1 MTKNP
6 GDGPRSRRGFVTF
19 TLVKTRKLP
28 EDSDANAT
36 ANGVNDHPGKPQP
49 PGETAAQ
56 PAGSPP
62 ASLLAPTP
70 PPRPTVEEPGSPLR
84 LVFASFLML
93 FVELA
98 LIRWVTAN
106 NVYVTKAT
114 NFVLLASFL
123 GIGIG
128 FLNARSRRD
137 YLRWTPVALLLLVGF
152 VLAFPVILQTLTGPH
167 PFRGLNGTAALP
179 QPVSLGL
186 VFVLVVAVM
195 AGLGQGTARL
205 FVRFRPLRAY
215 RYDILGSLAGI
226 AAFTLLSFLDQPPGT
241 WGCIAC
247 AGLLVLIAPRIRWWQ
262 ILAVAGVATLLL
274 LASFV
279 PTQEWSPYNK
289 LSYYQTHGV
298 TGALYV
304 SANNIPYQAARSL
317 ATMRRQKAFYFY
329 PYRHVT
335 KASLGNV
342 LIIGSGTGNDAA
354 VALSESARHVDTVEI
369 DPLLVRL
376 GHMHPNHPY
385 ASPRLTAHVD
395 DGRAYLQN
403 TSKRYNLILFALPD
417 SLTALAGQSGIRL
430 ESYLLTLQSIQAVR
444 AHLAPGG
451 TFAMYNYYAPFLESR
466 YASTIKDAF
475 GRTPCAEVGP
485 PLGGRRLAVLTV
497 RPAGPVPNCA
507 SFWHGA
513 RLAPATDDHPF
524 PYLPG
529 NDIPKQYLW
538 MIAAIFA
545 GSLLLVRVGG
555 GSFSRMRHYVDLAF
569 MGAAFLL
576 LETKNIVQFA
586 LLFGTTWLVN
596 SLVFAGVL
604 LAVYLAVETASHIRL
619 PRPAVLYA
627 ALIAS
632 LALTWVVPQESLV
645 GLPIVARFFAGSAL
659 AFAPIYLAN
668 LIFAQRFSDVATSGD
683 AFAANLLGAM
693 VGGVLEYIALITGYR
708 FLLIVIGALYGL
720 AFLTSRLLRGRRS
733 GGLQGAGVQAAA
745 GVR

>member
-1 MTKNP
+1 M
-6 GDGPRSRRGFVTF
+6 
-19 TLVKTRKLP
+19 VKTRNMPDDPGEGRTITGAAAEFPAQQRSSQATTPAKDGP
-28 EDSDANAT
+28 QDSPGAAPAPAAT
-36 ANGVNDHPGKPQP
+36 A
-49 PGETAAQ
+49 E
-56 PAGSPP
+56 SPKER
-62 ASLLAPTP
+62 A
-70 PPRPTVEEPGSPLR
+70 R

-128 FLNARSRRD
+128 FLNARTRRD
-137 YLRWTPVALLLLVGF
+137 YLRWTPVALLALVSF
-152 VLAFPVILQTLTGPH
+152 VLAFPVILQTLNGPH
-167 PFRGLNGTAALP
+167 PFQGLRGAPALP
-179 QPVSLGL
+179 QPVSLGV
-186 VFVLVVAVM
+186 VFVLVTAVM

-205 FVRFRPLRAY
+205 FVGFRPLRAY
-215 RYDILGSLAGI
+215 RLDILGSLCGI
-226 AAFTLLSFLDQPPGT
+226 AAFTGLSFLNQPPGT

-247 AGLLVLIAPRIRWWQ
+247 VGVLVLLAPRIRWWQ
-262 ILAVAGVATLLL
+262 VLAVAGVATLLL
-274 LASFV
+274 LESVV
-279 PTQEWSPYNK
+279 PAQQWSPYNK
-289 LSYYQTHGV
+289 LAYHQKG
-298 TGALYV
+298 GANPALYV

-317 ATMRRQKAFYFY
+317 AVMHEQKAFYFF

-335 KASLGNV
+335 KGSLGDV

-354 VALSESARHVDTVEI
+354 VALSEGARHVDTVEI

-376 GHMHPNHPY
+376 GHLHPNHPY
-385 ASPRLTAHVD
+385 SNPRLTAHID

-403 TSKRYNLILFALPD
+403 TSKHYNLILFALPD
-417 SLTALAGQSGIRL
+417 SLTALAGQSAIRL
-430 ESYLLTLQSIQAVR
+430 ESYLLTVQSLEAVR

-466 YASTIKDAF
+466 YASTIEDAF
-475 GRTPCAEVGP
+475 GRTPCAEVGA
-485 PLGGRRLAVLTV
+485 PLGGRQLAVLTV
-497 RPAGPVPNCA
+497 HPAGPVPNCA
-507 SFWHGA
+507 SFYHGS
-513 RLAPATDDHPF
+513 RIAPATDDHPF

-529 NDIPKQYLW
+529 NDIPKQLLW
-538 MIAAIFA
+538 MLAAIFA
-545 GSLLLVRVGG
+545 LSLLLVRVAGG
-555 GSFSRMRHYVDLAF
+555 KFSQMRSYVDLAF

-604 LAVYLAVETASHIRL
+604 VAVYLAVETASHVRL

-632 LALTWVVPQESLV
+632 LVLTWLVPQESLL
-645 GLPIVARFFAGSAL
+645 GLPIVARFLAGSAL

-668 LIFAQRFSDVATSGD
+668 LIFAQRFSDVASSGP

-693 VGGVLEYIALITGYR
+693 VGGALEYVALITGYR
-708 FLLIVIGALYGL
+708 FLLIVIGVLYGL
-720 AFLTSRLLRGRRS
+720 AFVTNRFLTRQQA
-733 GGLQGAGVQAAA
+733 GGVTGAGVQVTA

>member
-1 MTKNP
+1 M
-6 GDGPRSRRGFVTF
+6 
-19 TLVKTRKLP
+19 VKMRNLP
-28 EDSDANAT
+28 DD
-36 ANGVNDHPGKPQP
+36 
-49 PGETAAQ
+49 PGEGRTMTGADGEAAAHQAGPPSGRAGEQAEERPAAQAAAQTAAET
-56 PAGSPP
+56 PRERAR
-62 ASLLAPTP
+62 LA
-70 PPRPTVEEPGSPLR
+70 
-84 LVFASFLML
+84 FASFLML

-128 FLNARSRRD
+128 FLNARTRRD
-137 YLRWTPVALLLLVGF
+137 YLRWAPVALLLLVSF

-167 PFRGLNGTAALP
+167 PFQGLRGAPALP
-179 QPVSLGL
+179 QPVSLGV
-186 VFVLVVAVM
+186 VFVLVTGVM

-205 FVRFRPLRAY
+205 FVRFRPLPAY
-215 RYDILGSLAGI
+215 RLDILGSLAGI
-226 AAFTLLSFLDQPPGT
+226 AAFTGLSFLDQPPVT
-241 WGCIAC
+241 WGVIAC
-247 AGLLVLIAPRIRWWQ
+247 AGLLVLLAPRVRWWQ
-262 ILAVAGVATLLL
+262 VIAVAGVATLLL
-274 LASFV
+274 LESMTPA
-279 PTQEWSPYNK
+279 QEWSPYNK
-289 LSYYQTHGV
+289 LAYHHKGGATP
-298 TGALYV
+298 ALYV
-304 SANNIPYQAARSL
+304 YANNIPYQAARSL
-317 ATMRRQKAFYFY
+317 AVMHEQKAFYFY

-335 KASLGNV
+335 RASLGNV

-354 VALSESARHVDTVEI
+354 VALSEGARHVDTVEI

-376 GHMHPNHPY
+376 GNMHPNHPY
-385 ASPRLTAHVD
+385 SSPRLTAHVD
-395 DGRAYLQN
+395 DGRAYLQD
-403 TSKRYNLILFALPD
+403 TSQHYNLILFALPD

-430 ESYLLTLQSIQAVR
+430 ESYVLTEQALQAVR

-466 YASTIKDAF
+466 YATTIEQAF

-497 RPAGPVPNCA
+497 RPAGPVPNCT
-507 SFWHGA
+507 SFWHGSTI
-513 RLAPATDDHPF
+513 APATDDHPF

-529 NDIPKQYLW
+529 NDIPYQYLL
-538 MIAAIFA
+538 MIGAIFA
-545 GSLLLVRVGG
+545 ASLLLVRVGG
-555 GSFSRMRHYVDLAF
+555 GSFSRMRSYVDLAF

-604 LAVYLAVETASHIRL
+604 LAVYLAVETASRFRL
-619 PRPAVLYA
+619 PRPAALYA

-668 LIFAQRFSDVATSGD
+668 LIFAQRFADVATSGD

-693 VGGVLEYIALITGYR
+693 VGGVLEYVALITGYR
-708 FLLIVIGALYGL
+708 FLLIVIGVLYGV
-720 AFLTSRLLRGRRS
+720 AFVTSRLLTRRRS
-733 GGLQGAGVQAAA
+733 GSVTGAGVPAPVS
-745 GVR
+745 VR

>member
-1 MTKNP
+1 MTGAEGEVTAQPSVQATGPEEGSQARP
-6 GDGPRSRRGFVTF
+6 G
-19 TLVKTRKLP
+19 
-28 EDSDANAT
+28 
-36 ANGVNDHPGKPQP
+36 PGAPVP
-49 PGETAAQ
+49 ETATETGRERAK
-56 PAGSPP
+56 
-62 ASLLAPTP
+62 
-70 PPRPTVEEPGSPLR
+70 

-106 NVYVTKAT
+106 NVFVTKAT

-128 FLNARSRRD
+128 FLNAKTNRD
-137 YLRWTPVALLLLVGF
+137 YLRWTPVALLLLVSF
-152 VLAFPVILQTLTGPH
+152 VLAFPVILQTLNGPH
-167 PFRGLNGTAALP
+167 PFQGLHGTPALP
-179 QPVSLGL
+179 QPVSLGV
-186 VFVLVVAVM
+186 VFVLVAAVM

-205 FVRFRPLRAY
+205 FVGFRPLPAY
-215 RYDILGSLAGI
+215 RLDILGSLAGI
-226 AAFTLLSFLDQPPGT
+226 AAFTALSFLDQPPGT
-241 WGCIAC
+241 WGVIAC
-247 AGLLVLIAPRIRWWQ
+247 AGLLVVLAPRVRWWQ
-262 ILAVAGVATLLL
+262 ILAVAAVATLLL
-274 LASFV
+274 LESVV
-279 PTQEWSPYNK
+279 PAQEWSPYNK
-289 LSYYQTHGV
+289 LAYHQTHGP

-317 ATMRRQKAFYFY
+317 ALLHRQKAFYFY

-335 KASLGNV
+335 RASLGNV

-354 VALSESARHVDTVEI
+354 VALSEGARHVDTVEI

-395 DGRAYLQN
+395 DGRAYLQD
-403 TSKRYNLILFALPD
+403 TSKHYNLILFALPD

-430 ESYLLTLQSIQAVR
+430 ESYLLTEQSIEAVR
-444 AHLAPGG
+444 AHLVPGG

-466 YASTIKDAF
+466 YASTIEDAF

-497 RPAGPVPNCA
+497 HPAGPVPNCA
-507 SFWHGA
+507 SFWHGSRIA
-513 RLAPATDDHPF
+513 AATDDHPF

-529 NDIPKQYLW
+529 NNIPKQYLW

-545 GSLLLVRVGG
+545 ASLLLVRAGG
-555 GSFSRMRHYVDLAF
+555 GRFSRMRSYVDLAF

-604 LAVYLAVETASHIRL
+604 LAVYLAVETASRIRL
-619 PRPAVLYA
+619 PHPAVLYA

-632 LALTWVVPQESLV
+632 LAVTWVVPQESLV

-659 AFAPIYLAN
+659 AFAPIFLAN

-708 FLLIVIGALYGL
+708 FLLIAIGVLYGL
-720 AFLTSRLLRGRRS
+720 AFVTSRLLTRGSAASAS
-733 GGLQGAGVQAAA
+733 GT
-745 GVR
+745 GVRPTVSVR